1 MSDGT
6 KVNTEGGSGKQGG
19 GQKNSFQNNN
29 QPNKN
34 SNSHTSNLRELE
46 TTTYI
51 AIQFSLADRYDKS
64 TKEIIRYVIR
74 NLPGGVN
81 LARGMCNRKLP
92 NMFMYPNPKQ

>member
-1 MSDGT
+1 MTEQKSIPRAAAASRAAGKRIAFKTINNPT
-6 KVNTEGGSGKQGG
+6 KK
-19 GQKNSFQNNN
+19 
-29 QPNKN
+29 
-34 SNSHTSNLRELE
+34 SNSHTSKLRELE

-92 NMFMYPNPKQ
+92 NMLMYPNPKQ